1 MHTRACASKQIGKA
15 DDTSLLVPESTYVR
29 VMNGHCRD
37 DVSRSQDTNFI
48 ISPTKVDGFDC
59 YFGILSVGFYTTT
72 SFFAIFAHK
81 SKDLSLDKA
90 NPQFYYYKHNH
101 GYHHLRY
108 YAL

>member
-72 SFFAIFAHK
+72 SFFCHICSQIEGSLPRQSK
-81 SKDLSLDKA
+81 SPVLLL
-90 NPQFYYYKHNH
+90 QT
-101 GYHHLRY
+101 
-108 YAL
+108 